1 MIAGYL
7 TKPTQGSLFRKQRD
21 VIMGITPLTMEEH
34 VGTNENSIDEECE
47 TVANQKPGK
56 QRLCRCR
63 ILLKKNQKVQEEKE
77 GRYHSLDSYPNE
89 RSSGKRED
97 PLNEIK

>member
-7 TKPTQGSLFRKQRD
+7 TKPTQESPFRKQRD
-21 VIMGITPLTMEEH
+21 VIMGITPLTMKEY
-34 VGTNENSIDEECE
+34 VGAKKNSIDEECE

-63 ILLKKNQKVQEEKE
+63 ILLKKNQ
-77 GRYHSLDSYPNE
+77 
-89 RSSGKRED
+89 
-97 PLNEIK
+97 